1 MAKEKRVT
9 IRLTQEEYEKLK
21 EKANTLGIT
30 TSAYIRKKILGNR
43 EKVLTKCDKDLLYEI
58 NRIGNNLN
66 QIAKHCNINKSVDK
80 LVLQELVTIEQQLQK
95 LLEQK

>member
-30 TSAYIRKKILGNR
+30 TSAYIRKILGNR
-43 EKVLTKCDKDLLYEI
+43 EKVLTKCDKELLYEL

-80 LVLQELVTIEQQLQK
+80 LVLQELVAIEQQLQK